1 MPDYLLRMLVE
12 SMIFLTDENGLE
24 LCISYRKEGF
34 AHAISQAP
42 RARRL
47 IASAKECGIKG
58 ITILA
63 ESGNFCRTL
72 SVQQSEH
79 FEPTPLV
86 QNNQASMSFKI
97 MPHLNTEQQVLERR
111 AERHK
116 PLLQAIGQGVV
127 AVTMH
132 DAHEES
138 GFAYLDVFAP
148 LTERLNKQRHELIG
162 RSVESLPAAIAEPRL
177 HALRKAVAVGGHVS
191 YSYSYEDDYKWR
203 FNVEV
208 APLWGTEEIITIVRD
223 AEVWQPGHW
232 LNKRKQMN
240 R

>member
-1 MPDYLLRMLVE
+1 MVTRELQQDSTKIRLFLSKMPDYLVRMLVE
-12 SMIFLTDENGLE
+12 STIFLADEDGLE

-58 ITILA
+58 VTILA

-72 SVQQSEH
+72 SVQSS
-79 FEPTPLV
+79 EPTPLV
-86 QNNQASMSFKI
+86 QSNNKASMPFRI
-97 MPHLNTEQQVLERR
+97 MPHLTTEQQVFEQR
-111 AERHK
+111 AARHQ
-116 PLLQAIGQGVV
+116 PLIRAIGQGVV
-127 AVTMH
+127 AVTVH
-132 DAHEES
+132 DMHEES

-162 RSVESLPAAIAEPRL
+162 KPVEALPAAIAEPRL
-177 HALRKAVAVGGHVS
+177 HALRKAVATGGHVS
-191 YSYSYEDDYKWR
+191 YTYDYEDDYKWR

-208 APLWGTEEIITIVRD
+208 AP
-223 AEVWQPGHW
+223 
-232 LNKRKQMN
+232 
-240 R
+240 